1 MTKKQAMT
9 LKPGG
14 NNSDAKSKALEIV
27 SGIED
32 FLGTNTHPARVD
44 IDKKVWR
51 VLQDLKNSTE
61 KEDGKSV
68 SGRMLITEAFL
79 DLFEKYKSGNGKY
92 QFESDNDFERFL
104 SALEL
109 LFQNK

>member
-9 LKPGG
+9 LKPGR
-14 NNSDAKSKALEIV
+14 NNSDAKNKALEIV

-61 KEDGKSV
+61 KDDGKSV
-68 SGRMLITEAFL
+68 SGRMLVTEAFL
-79 DLFEKYKSGNGKY
+79 DLFEKYKSGEGKY
-92 QFESDNDFERFL
+92 QFENDAGEEKFL
-104 SALEL
+104 AALAL
-109 LFQNK
+109 ILNK